1 MKSAAKSKR
10 WRLEI
15 GLDETVEVVRM
26 AGVHPQFQF
35 KVVHWEHDARKPEIM
50 NERKVG
56 HAPTLARAFKLARTH
71 VQRVR
76 GW

>member
-1 MKSAAKSKR
+1 MSKVLKSKR
-10 WRLEI
+10 WKLDI

-35 KVVHWEHDARKPEIM
+35 KVVHFEHDARKPDIM
-50 NERKVG
+50 HERKIG
-56 HAPTLARAFKLARTH
+56 HAPTIARAFKMARDH